1 MKNKIIFTIF
11 TILLGVPTL
20 LNAYNP
26 TDAEL
31 RSSLFNYITNQSQR
45 QQYQDIIDR
54 SNRENKNSFDTYYR
68 NTEAILDEYEFK
80 IKELELKQSTDARNK
95 TLQKEIELMNKE
107 LELIRK
113 ESELKKLE
121 NNIGKPVSPKLNL
134 DEAINETLKEI
145 EESRKIEVS
154 KNKQQ
159 IKTDTSAG
167 IFDNLVPPSQRNKQK
182 GVFDDYSEVDK
193 TTLNKESIIPEPN
206 SKIVTPEQTKSQT
219 RFDSFKNTSINTFKK
234 VSSWINP
241 FSWFKS
247 E

>member
-11 TILLGVPTL
+11 TIFLGTPVF
-20 LNAYNP
+20 LNAYNT

-68 NTEAILDEYEFK
+68 NTGAILDEYEFK

-121 NNIGKPVSPKLNL
+121 NNIGKPVNPKLNL

-145 EESRKIEVS
+145 EEARKIEVS

-167 IFDNLVPPSQRNKQK
+167 IFDNLVPPSQRNKK
-182 GVFDDYSEVDK
+182 TTPVDTSAGMFDDVILSSDKENKLPEADVSETVNNK
-193 TTLNKESIIPEPN
+193 TRFEIFKESSVN
-206 SKIVTPEQTKSQT
+206 SIRKIGL
-219 RFDSFKNTSINTFKK
+219 
-234 VSSWINP
+234 
-241 FSWFKS
+241 WFKS
-247 E
+247 KL